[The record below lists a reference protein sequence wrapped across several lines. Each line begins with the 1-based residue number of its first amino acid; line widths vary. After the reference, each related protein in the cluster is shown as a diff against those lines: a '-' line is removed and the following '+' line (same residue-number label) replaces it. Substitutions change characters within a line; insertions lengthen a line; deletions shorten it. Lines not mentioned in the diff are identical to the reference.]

1 MSEQKK
7 LEVEDLKW
15 PLYGSGFVD
24 GNETVA
30 YLSIKFRNS
39 FVDVAAIRKTSA
51 KHKTSFTLLWL
62 GHLRGKIDIITS
74 CSDQSIVLF
83 ARARWQ
89 EYMEQQYEQAVAFTN
104 SNNSNANILK

>member
-30 YLSIKFRNS
+30 YLSIKFRN
-39 FVDVAAIRKTSA
+39 
-51 KHKTSFTLLWL
+51 
-62 GHLRGKIDIITS
+62 
-74 CSDQSIVLF
+74 
-83 ARARWQ
+83 
-89 EYMEQQYEQAVAFTN
+89 
-104 SNNSNANILK
+104 